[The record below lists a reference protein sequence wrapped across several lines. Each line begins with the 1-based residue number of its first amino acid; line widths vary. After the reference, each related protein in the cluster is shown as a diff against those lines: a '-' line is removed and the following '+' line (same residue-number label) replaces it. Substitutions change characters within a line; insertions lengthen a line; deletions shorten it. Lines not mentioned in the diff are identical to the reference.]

1 MLKYS
6 MSIIDFVRN
15 KYSDVYE
22 KIKEFNEEEVL
33 QLIEK
38 EYKHILEDFYDYTK
52 ILTAEE
58 KEKIISENKRLKD
71 EQVTLRAQFSRIAK
85 DFEDYVKQS
94 EKNTENKILLAKQ
107 NATKK
112 FAERIISILD
122 ILNLAKKSSQHDT
135 NMLIGLQMLEK
146 QFFDILAEFK
156 ITQKEFKI
164 GDVFNEEFLEAMGK
178 KTGGITNTLSEIISL
193 PFIMKENI
201 LIKPGK
207 VIIFE

>member
-1 MLKYS
+1 
-6 MSIIDFVRN
+6 
-15 KYSDVYE
+15 
-22 KIKEFNEEEVL
+22 
-33 QLIEK
+33 
-38 EYKHILEDFYDYTK
+38 
-52 ILTAEE
+52 
-58 KEKIISENKRLKD
+58 
-71 EQVTLRAQFSRIAK
+71 
-85 DFEDYVKQS
+85 
-94 EKNTENKILLAKQ
+94 
-107 NATKK
+107 
-112 FAERIISILD
+112 
-122 ILNLAKKSSQHDT
+122 
-135 NMLIGLQMLEK
+135 MLIGLQMLEK